1 MNVKCSF
8 KKKGLGVLL
17 SPTRVYLTQI
27 NYCYLFQIFIGES
40 DNNLNACATAFLLVG
55 DVEPDVR
62 AKVFQELVK
71 SKMITYFMDDV
82 NRLVR
87 QKLCQPR

>member
-1 MNVKCSF
+1 MCH
-8 KKKGLGVLL
+8 KKIGSGHSSISDRVL
-17 SPTRVYLTQI
+17 PQ
-27 NYCYLFQIFIGES
+27 LFIFLFLHSTGEIS
-40 DNNLNACATAFLLVG
+40 ENNLNACATAFLLVG

-71 SKMITYFMDDV
+71 SKMSTDFMDDV

-87 QKLCQPR
+87 QKLSQPR